1 MQSTARAHPNIALI
15 KYWGKRNTELNL
27 PAAGSISITLAELST
42 DMSIEIR
49 EDLDADRLVLNG
61 APADDLLPR
70 LSSCVDSVLGRER
83 PRVDIRSSSN
93 FPVAAGLA
101 SSASAFAACVVAADA
116 LDPRSR
122 SRGELANLAGRA
134 SGSAA
139 RSLYGG
145 FAELENEPSSVTVRN
160 LLEAGDWPLEVVVAV
175 TSDAR
180 KTVGSGEAMEL
191 SRKTSPFYEQW
202 LEQQADDLDTA
213 RAAIADRDFARL
225 GDVAEHNCLKMH
237 SVMWSTR
244 PPMVYW
250 TRSTIGCMETVREL
264 RRGGVPVFFTID
276 AGPQVKAVCTAAAA
290 EQVERALG
298 ATDGVL
304 RTLRTPLGEG
314 ARLIE
319 VD

>member
-49 EDLDADRLVLNG
+49 EDLDGDRLMLNG

-70 LSSCVDSVLGRER
+70 LSACVDSVLGSER
-83 PRVDIRSSSN
+83 PRVCIYSSSN

-116 LDPRSR
+116 LDEQPR

-145 FAELENEPSSVTVRN
+145 FAELENEASSVRVRN
-160 LLEAGDWPLEVVVAV
+160 LLDAGDWPLEVVVAV

-180 KTVGSGEAMEL
+180 KAVGSGDAMEL
-191 SRKTSPFYEQW
+191 SRKTSPFYGQW
-202 LEQQADDLDTA
+202 LGQQADDLDTA

-264 RRGGVPVFFTID
+264 RQGGVPVFFTID
-276 AGPQVKAVCTAAAA
+276 AGPQVKAVCTAAAV
-290 EQVERALG
+290 EQVERALA
-298 ATDGVL
+298 ATEGVR

-314 ARLIE
+314 ARLLE
-319 VD
+319 VN

>member
-15 KYWGKRNTELNL
+15 KYWGKRDTELNL

-42 DMSIEIR
+42 DMSIEVR
-49 EDLDADRLVLNG
+49 NDLDADRLTLND

-83 PRVDIRSSSN
+83 PRVSIRSSSN

-116 LDPRSR
+116 LDGRTRSR
-122 SRGELANLAGRA
+122 AQLANLAGRA

-145 FAELENEPSSVTVRN
+145 FAELENESSSVSVRN
-160 LLEAGDWPLEVVVAV
+160 LLGAADWPLEVVVAV

-180 KTVGSGEAMEL
+180 KTVGSGKAMEL
-191 SRKTSPFYEQW
+191 SRKTSPFYLQW
-202 LEQQADDLDTA
+202 LEEQPADLDTA
-213 RAAIADRDFARL
+213 RQAIAARDFAAL

-250 TRSTIGCMETVREL
+250 SSSTVACMETVREL

-290 EQVERALG
+290 EQVQDALD
-298 ATDGVL
+298 ATEGVL

-319 VD
+319 AG

>member
-49 EDLDADRLVLNG
+49 EDLDADRLMLNG
-61 APADDLLPR
+61 ALADDLLPR
-70 LSSCVDSVLGRER
+70 LSRCVDSVLGTER
-83 PRVDIRSSSN
+83 PRVSIRSSSN

-116 LDPRSR
+116 LDERPRSL
-122 SRGELANLAGRA
+122 GELANLAGRA

-145 FAELENEPSSVTVRN
+145 FAELENESASVCVRS
-160 LLEAGDWPLEVVVAV
+160 LLNARDWPLEVVVAV

-191 SRKTSPFYEQW
+191 SRKTSPFYAQW
-202 LEQQADDLDTA
+202 LEQQPDDLDEA
-213 RAAIADRDFARL
+213 RAAIGERDFARL

-250 TRSTIGCMETVREL
+250 TRSTISCMETVREL
-264 RRGGVPVFFTID
+264 RQGGVPVFFTID
-276 AGPQVKAVCTAAAA
+276 AGPQVKAVCTADAVL
-290 EQVERALG
+290 EVERALG